1 MEGQELG
8 ISKIEKVFYE
18 CVCKWDGDVTA
29 NQKKGKNLSVHF
41 SGKIVDSYGKFS
53 SYTPWIS
60 SRWVKMKMWTKKI
73 LWSF

>member
-53 SYTPWIS
+53 SYTP
-60 SRWVKMKMWTKKI
+60 
-73 LWSF
+73 

>member
-18 CVCKWDGDVTA
+18 CVCKRDGDVTS

-41 SGKIVDSYGKFS
+41 SAKIVDSYGKFS
-53 SYTPWIS
+53 SYTP
-60 SRWVKMKMWTKKI
+60 
-73 LWSF
+73 